1 MIIYTYN
8 YFYYLYAYIR
18 IVFTTMSFQATN
30 TPANKPAKKPPAN
43 NNHRPNQIHQRDD
56 KFVQKQQP
64 KHKSEQHQNRQQGQG
79 QQKPATAKKIDVTD
93 GNSNFITITI
103 EQYVEGVNSFSLS
116 LDVLDIC
123 NELGMRKENYLRAA
137 VDSTFKFLGALRGKS
152 LNKTEC
158 DSLNYYEIGIAPMY
172 SQNLR
177 KNIAYIKWMLAAS
190 AKHNNFDDEFATY
203 VGMLTGICIYIN
215 EMDVKNAVSSGNPKN
230 FTKLCQLYTPDDF

>member
-1 MIIYTYN
+1 
-8 YFYYLYAYIR
+8 
-18 IVFTTMSFQATN
+18 MSFQATN
-30 TPANKPAKKPPAN
+30 TPANKPANKPPAN
-43 NNHRPNQIHQRDD
+43 KPAANNNHQTNQPHQRGD
-56 KFVQKQQP
+56 KPFQKQQQP

-79 QQKPATAKKIDVTD
+79 HQKPANAKKIDVTD

-123 NELGMRKENYLRAA
+123 NELGMRNENYLRAA
-137 VDSTFKFLGALRGKS
+137 VDSTFKFLGALRGKFM
-152 LNKTEC
+152 NKKEC

-177 KNIAYIKWMLAAS
+177 KQIAYIKWMLAAS